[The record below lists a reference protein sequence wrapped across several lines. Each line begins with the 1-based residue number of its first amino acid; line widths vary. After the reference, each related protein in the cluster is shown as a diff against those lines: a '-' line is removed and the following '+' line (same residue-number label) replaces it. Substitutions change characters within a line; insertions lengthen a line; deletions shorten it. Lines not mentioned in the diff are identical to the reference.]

1 MDIGEVL
8 VRLDYPTLLKRIKS
22 LSPLSIE
29 KIAHRLNGST
39 DTQLYETGQLSTE
52 AFLGRISQTLR
63 IQASLQDL
71 KQVWGNLFPAD
82 SLISP
87 QFFDELKGRYQL
99 LALSNTNE
107 MHFEYLCR
115 THPLVSH
122 FHDYVLSYQ
131 VGHLK
136 PEPAIYETALSKA
149 GKSPKEVLF
158 IDDRMENIEGAE
170 LLGIQ
175 GILFVDEGLLKET
188 LKKWGLL

>member
-1 MDIGEVL
+1 MDIGKVL

-87 QFFDELKGRYQL
+87 QFFAELKGRYQL

-107 MHFEYLCR
+107 MHFEYLA
-115 THPLVSH
+115 
-122 FHDYVLSYQ
+122 FA
-131 VGHLK
+131 
-136 PEPAIYETALSKA
+136 EPILRYPISTTTF
-149 GKSPKEVLF
+149 SP
-158 IDDRMENIEGAE
+158 IR
-170 LLGIQ
+170 
-175 GILFVDEGLLKET
+175 
-188 LKKWGLL
+188 

>member
-1 MDIGEVL
+1 MEIKTLFMDIGEVL

-29 KIAHRLNGST
+29 EITHRLNGST

-52 AFLGRISQTLR
+52 AFLGRISRTLR
-63 IQASLQDL
+63 IQAPLAQL
-71 KQVWGNLFPAD
+71 KQVWGQLFPPG

-87 QFFDELKGRYQL
+87 RFFDQLKRRYQL
-99 LALSNTNE
+99 VALSNTNE
-107 MHFEYLCR
+107 MHFEYLCQ

-136 PEPAIYETALSKA
+136 PELVS
-149 GKSPKEVLF
+149 VC
-158 IDDRMENIEGAE
+158 R
-170 LLGIQ
+170 Q
-175 GILFVDEGLLKET
+175 R
-188 LKKWGLL
+188 KWDKMARCLRDTWGRCWSG